1 MLYSQAPQV
10 EPFYKGDAFEE
21 VDDFYYEDYVGS
33 FLTLDQEWIKE
44 LPLVPHSAHH
54 PKLFHEHPPSCLNDK
69 FSL

>member
-1 MLYSQAPQV
+1 
-10 EPFYKGDAFEE
+10 
-21 VDDFYYEDYVGS
+21 VGS

-54 PKLFHEHPPSCLNDK
+54 PKLFHEPPPSCLNDK